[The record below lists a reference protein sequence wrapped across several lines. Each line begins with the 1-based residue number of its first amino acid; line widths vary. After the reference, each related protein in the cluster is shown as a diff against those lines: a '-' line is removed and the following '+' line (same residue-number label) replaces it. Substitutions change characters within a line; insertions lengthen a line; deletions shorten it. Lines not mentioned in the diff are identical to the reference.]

1 MLDLDIVDAHHHLW
15 DLSQPYPWL
24 QEAAGQ
30 LQVHGDDTAI
40 RRDYLLADYLA
51 DAAPLRLVASVHVD
65 AGAADALAEARWL
78 QDLADGTDGAGFPQ
92 AIVAGAALHDD
103 GVADRLAALAELP
116 NVRGVRHNL
125 NWHPDPKLTYTDR
138 PDLVSDPAWLRGF
151 ALLARHG
158 FSFDLQV
165 YPDQLADGARLA
177 AAHPDTAVILD
188 HAGMPLGRDLDSVR
202 AWRKGLDLLAE
213 QPNTSVKISGLG
225 MTDHRWSVGSLR
237 PLVLEVIEAFGV
249 DRAMFASNFPVDS
262 LYSSF
267 GELYEAF
274 DTITADFSAGER
286 AALFA
291 GTARRVYRID
301 DVRPKE
307 AAA

>member
-1 MLDLDIVDAHHHLW
+1 VLDLDIVDAHHHLW
-15 DLSQPYPWL
+15 DLSQSYPWL
-24 QEAAGQ
+24 QEAAGR

-51 DAAPLRLVASVHVD
+51 DAAPLRLIASVHVD
-65 AGAADALAEARWL
+65 AGAADAVTEARWV
-78 QDLADGTDGAGFPQ
+78 QRLADESCFPQ
-92 AIVAGAALHDD
+92 AIVAGARLHAGD
-103 GVADRLAALAELP
+103 VADTLAALAELP
-116 NVRGVRHNL
+116 GVRGVRHSL
-125 NWHPDPKLTYTDR
+125 NWHPDPTLTYTDR
-138 PDLVSDPAWLRGF
+138 PDLVTDPDWLRGF
-151 ALLARHG
+151 ARLAPLG

-177 AAHPDTAVILD
+177 AAHPDTPVILD
-188 HAGMPLGRDLDSVR
+188 HAGMPLGRDLDTLRS
-202 AWRKGLDLLAE
+202 WRKGLDLLAE

-225 MTDHRWSVGSLR
+225 MTDHHWTVGSLR

-262 LYSSF
+262 LYSTF
-267 GELYEAF
+267 TELHAAF
-274 DTITADFSAGER
+274 DTITAEFTTGER

-301 DVRPKE
+301 AVHPKGT
-307 AAA
+307 AA

>member
-15 DLSQPYPWL
+15 DLAQPYPWL

-65 AGAADALAEARWL
+65 AGAADALEEARWV
-78 QDLADGTDGAGFPQ
+78 QGLADGAGFPQ

-103 GVADRLAALAELP
+103 GVADHLAALAELP

-138 PDLVSDPAWLRGF
+138 PDLIADPAWLRGF
-151 ALLARHG
+151 ARLAAHG

-177 AAHPDTAVILD
+177 AAHPGTQIILD
-188 HAGMPLGRDLDSVR
+188 HAGMPLGRDLDTIR

-213 QPNTSVKISGLG
+213 EPNTAVKISGLG
-225 MTDHRWSVGSLR
+225 MTDHRWTVGSLR

-262 LYSSF
+262 LYSTF
-267 GELYEAF
+267 AALYGAF
-274 DTITADFSAGER
+274 DTITADFTTGER

-301 DVRPKE
+301 DVHPKGTT
-307 AAA
+307 A